1 MDASNGWQPKHG
13 NEGKVIFGTIL
24 AAAGVL
30 LLLHTFHIL
39 PVYSFHLGWPVVVIV
54 IGVILGIKNNFRKN
68 AWWILILIGLQ
79 GLLPDFYI
87 GDVPSHR
94 IFWPLLL
101 IALGLAVIF
110 RRRDPQSAFR
120 RHRRWE
126 DKCAVP
132 LLNNDSDTVNIDVT
146 FSGRKE
152 IVTSKAFRG
161 GVIRANF
168 SGVEL
173 NLASADGGADGLPM
187 ILEVHT
193 SFAGVELI
201 VPSHWEVQ
209 NEIRPMMGSVEDDR
223 TIRTPDAGAV
233 RRLLVLRGSC
243 NFGSVEL
250 KSY

>member
-1 MDASNGWQPKHG
+1 MDTPNGWKPRHR
-13 NEGKVIFGTIL
+13 NEGRAILGVIL

-39 PVYSFHLGWPVVVIV
+39 PVYSFHLGWPVIVII

-79 GLLPDFYI
+79 GLLPAFYI
-87 GDVPSHR
+87 GDVPSHQ

-101 IALGLAVIF
+101 IALGLTVIF
-110 RRRDPQSAFR
+110 RKRDPDNAFR
-120 RHRRWE
+120 KRWE
-126 DKCAVP
+126 EKCAVP

-161 GVIRANF
+161 GVIRASF

-173 NLASADGGADGLPM
+173 NLASAEGGAGGVPM

-209 NEIRPMMGSVEDDR
+209 NELRPMMGSVEDDR
-223 TIRTPDAGAV
+223 TIRTGEAGAE
-233 RRLLVLRGSC
+233 RRLLILRGSC